1 MKPRVYFAILLL
13 IIPVQATALGPLS
26 LAGITPDIALI
37 TVYIIGLLTSPRE
50 AAFAGV
56 AVGLLQDINSASYL
70 GLMGFLQGLVGLF
83 AGFLG
88 KRVLNV
94 GSMSNITV
102 LAAFSLIESIFL
114 AVFIEIVYGSVP
126 FFSMLFGSMLPRAFY
141 TGLLGMLLLRLI
153 TKRGVITML
162 TRRTLEREV

>member
-1 MKPRVYFAILLL
+1 MKPRVYVAVLLL
-13 IIPVQATALGPLS
+13 IIPFQASLLGPLS
-26 LAGITPDIALI
+26 LAGITPDLALV

-70 GLMGFLQGLVGLF
+70 GLMGFLQGLIGLF

-94 GSMSNITV
+94 ASMSNITF
-102 LAAFSLIESIFL
+102 LGAFSLIESILL
-114 AVFIEIVYGSVP
+114 AVFIQIVYGSVP

-153 TKRGVITML
+153 AKKGVITAL
-162 TRRTLEREV
+162 TRRTLEREA

>member
-1 MKPRVYFAILLL
+1 MKPRVYLMILLL
-13 IIPVQATALGPLS
+13 IIPFQASALGPLS

-50 AAFAGV
+50 AAFAGI
-56 AVGLLQDINSASYL
+56 AIGLLQDINSASYL
-70 GLMGFLQGLVGLF
+70 GLMGFLQGLIGLF
-83 AGFLG
+83 AGVLG

-94 GSMSNITV
+94 ASMSNITF

-126 FFSMLFGSMLPRAFY
+126 FFSMLFSSMLPRAFY

-153 TKRGVITML
+153 TKKGVIPML
-162 TRRTLEREV
+162 TRRTLEREI

>member
-1 MKPRVYFAILLL
+1 MKPRVYVAVLLL
-13 IIPVQATALGPLS
+13 IIPFQASLLGPFS
-26 LAGITPDIALI
+26 LAGITPDLALVS
-37 TVYIIGLLTSPRE
+37 VYIIGLLTSPRE

-70 GLMGFLQGLVGLF
+70 GLMGFLQGLIGLF

-94 GSMSNITV
+94 ASMSNITF
-102 LAAFSLIESIFL
+102 LGAFSLIESILL
-114 AVFIEIVYGSVP
+114 AVFIQIVYGSVP
-126 FFSMLFGSMLPRAFY
+126 FFSMLLGSMLPRAFY

-153 TKRGVITML
+153 AKKGVITAL
-162 TRRTLEREV
+162 TRRTLAREA